1 MCVRSM
7 LWENHPVFVL
17 RTPYPP
23 VGSQPLSRRLRCV
36 VGYAQRRPS
45 ILVKEGIIVPPMWDY
60 VVDDDGSD
68 DASLSL
74 TFHAEGMVGQE

>member
-1 MCVRSM
+1 
-7 LWENHPVFVL
+7 
-17 RTPYPP
+17 
-23 VGSQPLSRRLRCV
+23 
-36 VGYAQRRPS
+36 
-45 ILVKEGIIVPPMWDY
+45 MWDY